1 MTRDRLLPRRL
12 AAAVALAL
20 AALLLAPAVAIA
32 SDRST
37 LADYRRRVDAAYAAV
52 AAAPDAWREEIP
64 AQDLAAR
71 LNTFLPATERVQV
84 GTLTV
89 DVDNS
94 VLRSLIARLDVSKI
108 PAERHDTEQ
117 SIERHLGSLKVAV
130 GEVVTSVRSD
140 RALLTTLLARA
151 DLSAKPSLQDAF
163 AAFLARLTKAMQEWF
178 ARVTRQK
185 GVATASDIALGVVL
199 TALALLLIATV
210 VYVIRGLSASLAS
223 HDERVMAE
231 RAADAAA
238 VVAAAEGLPPDA
250 LAYADGLAGEGRF
263 RDATRALFGGAART
277 LVELGLLRTTRTRTN
292 AELLADLGPAAPYAL
307 PPMTALSSRFERA
320 WYGHADPGQAGY
332 AETRERYAASLKAA
346 GCAAA
351 ERRAPASAEDG
362 DAT

>member
-1 MTRDRLLPRRL
+1 MTRDRPLPRRL
-12 AAAVALAL
+12 AAAAAFAL
-20 AALLLAPAVAIA
+20 AALLLAPAVAVA
-32 SDRST
+32 TDRST
-37 LADYRRRVDAAYAAV
+37 LADYRRRVDAAYATV

-84 GTLTV
+84 GTLAV

-117 SIERHLGSLKVAV
+117 SIERHLGSLKLAV
-130 GEVVTSVRSD
+130 DEVVTSVRSD

-151 DLSAKPSLQDAF
+151 DLSAKPSLEDAI
-163 AAFLARLTKAMQEWF
+163 AAFLARLTKALQEWF

-199 TALALLLIATV
+199 TGLALLLIATV

-231 RAADAAA
+231 RAADAA
-238 VVAAAEGLPPDA
+238 VVAAAEDLPPDA
-250 LAYADGLAGEGRF
+250 LAYADGLAGVGRF

-277 LVELGLLRTTRTRTN
+277 LVELGLLRMTRTRTN
-292 AELLADLGPAAPYAL
+292 AELLADLGPAAPPVL
-307 PPMTALSSRFERA
+307 QPMTALSSRFERA

-332 AETRERYAASLKAA
+332 AETRERYAASL
-346 GCAAA
+346 AAA
-351 ERRAPASAEDG
+351 ERSAAEKRAPASAEDG